1 MNAYQQFEDSSGSL
15 ATEYPKSDSNGSLSD
30 ASTIPKDDD
39 HLKEGSEEA
48 AALNQNENPKL
59 DRALT
64 VIKEHCAIGRESKL
78 AEDGRQALEHTRA
91 VRMVIFNVG
100 ERDISNVR
108 VILASF
114 GIFAID
120 MTDIDAMGIH
130 DPEGHSRH
138 IDDWRSDDGRK
149 KSKAESY
156 CPVWVFE
163 GLFRRTNRPVR

>member
-1 MNAYQQFEDSSGSL
+1 MNAYQQNVDGSESL
-15 ATEYPKSDSNGSLSD
+15 ATEYPKSDNNGSLSD
-30 ASTIPKDDD
+30 ASTIPKDGD
-39 HLKEGSEEA
+39 HLKEGSEVA
-48 AALNQNENPKL
+48 AERNQNENPKL

-64 VIKEHCAIGRESKL
+64 VLKEYCAIGRESKL
-78 AEDGRQALEHTRA
+78 AEDERQALEHTRA

-138 IDDWRSDDGRK
+138 TDDWRSNDGRQ
-149 KSKAESY
+149 KSKAE
-156 CPVWVFE
+156 
-163 GLFRRTNRPVR
+163 

>member
-1 MNAYQQFEDSSGSL
+1 MLTYQQHEDGSGSM
-15 ATEYPKSDSNGSLSD
+15 ATEYPKSDNNGSLSD
-30 ASTIPKDDD
+30 APTTPKDDD
-39 HLKEGSEEA
+39 HPKEGPEEA
-48 AALNQNENPKL
+48 VALNQNENTKL
-59 DRALT
+59 DRAPT
-64 VIKEHCAIGRESKL
+64 VVKEYCAIGRESKL

-91 VRMVIFNVG
+91 VRMAIFNVR

-108 VILASF
+108 VVLASF

-138 IDDWRSDDGRK
+138 IDDWRSNGGRK
-149 KSKAESY
+149 KSKAESH

-163 GLFRRTNRPVR
+163 EQA